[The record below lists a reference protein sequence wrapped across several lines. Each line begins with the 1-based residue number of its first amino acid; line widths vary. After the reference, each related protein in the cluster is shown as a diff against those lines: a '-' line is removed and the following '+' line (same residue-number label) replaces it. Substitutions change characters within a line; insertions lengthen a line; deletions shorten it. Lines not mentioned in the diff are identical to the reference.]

1 MAKTE
6 NKRTQVEKEIVAA
19 FGLVPEW
26 VRLMPDSA
34 IEGFWR
40 TMADFQ
46 LAETKIPNKY
56 KELIGLAVS
65 GATRCKYCQLFH
77 IEAARLNGATDEEIA
92 EACMMGAHTMNA
104 STFLNSIGIEYEDFK
119 KETLQIVSNIKK
131 QLADEQGQQAQQPQ
145 HMPGVGRPAPEA
157 KSSHV

>member
-1 MAKTE
+1 MATA
-6 NKRTQVEKEIVAA
+6 NKRAQIEQEIQSA
-19 FGLVPEW
+19 FGLIPQW
-26 VRLMPDSA
+26 VSQFPDSA

-77 IEAARLNGATDEEIA
+77 VEAARLFGATDDEIA
-92 EACMMGAHTMNA
+92 EAAAMSAHTMSA
-104 STFLNSIGIEYEDFK
+104 STFMNSMGTDYEAFK
-119 KETLQIVSNIKK
+119 TETLQIVGNIKAQAAK
-131 QLADEQGQQAQQPQ
+131 DRSGLGQAPS
-145 HMPGVGRPAPEA
+145 HRSGLPPPAEA
-157 KSSHV
+157 HV

>member
-1 MAKTE
+1 MATAS
-6 NKRTQVEKEIVAA
+6 KRAQIEKEVQAA
-19 FGLVPEW
+19 FGLVPQW
-26 VRLMPDSA
+26 VGLIPDPA

-77 IEAARLNGATDEEIA
+77 VEAARLFGATEEEIA
-92 EACMMGAHTMNA
+92 EAAMMGAHTMSA
-104 STFLNSIGIEYEDFK
+104 STFLNAEGIDYDAFK
-119 KETLQIVSNIKK
+119 KETLQIVSNIKAQAAQEK
-131 QLADEQGQQAQQPQ
+131 GQQGQSPQQRAG
-145 HMPGVGRPAPEA
+145 MPAPSRPHA
-157 KSSHV
+157 

>member
-1 MAKTE
+1 MATTS
-6 NKRTQVEKEIVAA
+6 KRVQLEQEMVDA

-26 VRLMPDSA
+26 SRQIPNPA

-65 GATRCKYCQLFH
+65 GATRCRYCQLFH
-77 IEAARLNGATDEEIA
+77 VEAARLNGATEEEIA
-92 EACMMGAHTMNA
+92 EACMMGAHTMSA
-104 STFLNSIGIEYEDFK
+104 STFLNGEGIDYEQFK
-119 KETLQIVSNIKK
+119 RETLKIVSNIKAK
-131 QLADEQGQQAQQPQ
+131 VSQQ
-145 HMPGVGRPAPEA
+145 
-157 KSSHV
+157 SSRDVPNRTGARV